1 MKQLSLPTARA
12 MAPLSASEPV
22 RAFAAA
28 ALYHSYG
35 TYRMG
40 PD

>member
-12 MAPLSASEPV
+12 MAPLSAAEPV

-28 ALYHSYG
+28 ALYYSYG
-35 TYRMG
+35 THGTG